1 MSDQDAEVIVKKALE
16 SGSLKQRNV
25 VVVVTGITWAGKTW
39 LLSRLFR
46 VKPPDQYTSTGVIEQ
61 AFRGLLRY
69 IASIDAWELLSSQ
82 KRFKILAQLHLS
94 GGISISNIASL
105 SAKHIQLESEG
116 TAQQLP
122 IDVRMPLE
130 IPESS
135 RSSETMI
142 NLLHETKGSARS
154 FVIQLLHAIDTGG
167 QPELMEVAPSLVH
180 NSNITI
186 VVVNISQSLDAYPQ
200 IAFHENGKMYKR
212 AEPSTRTNREI
223 IEQLVR
229 TMRAKRPIRYGDP
242 RSKFMVI
249 GTHRD
254 QVEGDL
260 SETLAEVN
268 KELRRIFLP
277 AFEKELILYQSPDK
291 VVFPVNSREP
301 NDKDNE
307 TFELIRSTVSD
318 AGVGEER
325 ELPYSFFFI
334 EQDLM
339 RYAEKLGR
347 NVNVLS
353 FDECLQVGE
362 QLHMAQD
369 VVTAAL
375 IYFHRNNVL
384 LYFRSILPELVFL
397 NPQAALNF
405 IKALVVFKYK
415 VERGGFSAF
424 PAEYAI
430 LLRKGTITERML
442 QHESLSECFI
452 PDLFEPQHV
461 LKLFEHLHL
470 IAPLKS
476 DAHQGTDA
484 IRKPSFLKE
493 QEYLVPSM
501 LPVINNITEF
511 LPDSAVAVFAVR
523 FSDDCAPSGVFGM
536 SIAALLSSHRWEIC
550 RTEDG
555 SPQCLAHNIVTLF
568 DPILPAEVTYVNATR
583 HFELHVKARNQKS
596 YKKVFNTRNTVF
608 SAINATF
615 KVMKL
620 DGITIADAF
629 LCPCDI
635 STKKNHA
642 AKHAAKLCCPD
653 SDMYLKC
660 TITGSAGWKIDD
672 THKAWLQDKNTGKIS
687 KLLHQ
692 KCLII
697 AISVYIYLSLTL

>member
-1 MSDQDAEVIVKKALE
+1 MSDQDAEVILKKALE

-69 IASIDAWELLSSQ
+69 IASIQNIDAWELLSSQ
-82 KRFKILAQLHLS
+82 KILEILAKLHHS
-94 GGISISNIASL
+94 GGISKSDIASL
-105 SAKHIQLESEG
+105 SAKYIQLESEG

-130 IPESS
+130 IPDSS
-135 RSSETMI
+135 HSSETMI
-142 NLLHETKGSARS
+142 NLLHETTKGSAQS

-167 QPELMEVAPSLVH
+167 QPELMEVAPSLIH

-186 VVVNISQSLDAYPQ
+186 VVVNISQSLDACPQ

-212 AEPSTRTNREI
+212 AEPSTRTNRQI
-223 IEQLVR
+223 IEQLLR
-229 TMRAKRPIRYGDP
+229 TMQAKRPIRYGDP

-260 SETLAEVN
+260 SETLAKIN
-268 KELRRIFLP
+268 KELMTIFLS
-277 AFEKELILYQSPDK
+277 FKKELILYQSPDK

-307 TFELIRSTVSD
+307 TFELIRSAVSD
-318 AGVGEER
+318 ARVGEER
-325 ELPYSFFFI
+325 ELPYSFFLI

-347 NVNVLS
+347 NIKVLR

-362 QLHMAQD
+362 QLHMTRD

-375 IYFHRNNVL
+375 IYFHRNNIF
-384 LYFRSILPELVFL
+384 LYFRFILPELVFL

-405 IKALVVFKYK
+405 IKALVMFKYN
-415 VERGGFSAF
+415 VELGGFSAF
-424 PAEYAI
+424 PAEYTT
-430 LLRKGTITERML
+430 LLQNGTITECML

-470 IAPLKS
+470 IAPLKNN
-476 DAHQGTDA
+476 AHKGEGTDA
-484 IRKPSFLKE
+484 IRKPSLLKE
-493 QEYLVPSM
+493 QEYLVPSI
-501 LPVINNITEF
+501 LPVINSITEF
-511 LPDSAVAVFAVR
+511 LPDSAVAVFAIR
-523 FSDDCAPSGVFGM
+523 FSDDCAPSGVFGR
-536 SIAALLSSHRWEIC
+536 SIATLLSSHRWEIC

-555 SPQCLAHNIVTLF
+555 PQCLKHNIVTLL

-583 HFELHVKARNQKS
+583 HFELHVKARNQKAYS
-596 YKKVFNTRNTVF
+596 KVFNTRNAVF

-620 DGITIADAF
+620 EGITIADAF

-635 STKKNHA
+635 KQT
-642 AKHAAKLCCPD
+642 HAAKLCCPD
-653 SDMYLKC
+653 SDMYLQC
-660 TITGSAGWKIDD
+660 TVTGSAGWEIDD
-672 THKAWLQDKNTGKIS
+672 THKAWLQDQNTGKIS
-687 KLLHQ
+687 KF
-692 KCLII
+692 
-697 AISVYIYLSLTL
+697 ASNY